1 VTLPNATEPPALDS
15 EPELIQSAPLDSPE
29 YIRVRSLLSEM
40 GHRNESWDSL
50 AFSLALLPNFRAHGV
65 VLERFSD
72 ILDTPIFRSLEW
84 VQGAWAAYVPAWRR
98 LLRDW
103 GDVRASIARETLP
116 ENPNWLD
123 LPKQLTKDGHV
134 RNPLRRHGISV
145 APIASLL
152 VTQHEFSAH
161 PSADRRAIAD
171 KFNHLQAMLTAACI
185 ELRWASQRTVEEYL
199 SFAPTRHVEFAAHPT
214 SAAAACLAARWLGE
228 AAQAGLLDRFTV
240 DPDPRTYVGSLAALE
255 EELSAAASSKTSNTS
270 GSKPRLTRGQMR
282 MRALVGYFTHWLQLL
297 AGAEQGLKRR
307 RRSGETS
314 PDRQGVTG
322 VDGYIPPDPGTPAVD
337 GAGSDL
343 DSNGN
348 GGEGDEGAG
357 GGLPYEDISQPSL
370 PQVSPDKVKGGL
382 SKLQWQGM
390 QAEMAANVLPWDLRY
405 LAPVDADGLALSAIK
420 ALDAS
425 RNQWSAALQ
434 STRADVLLTLMT
446 LVLGQDPDEL
456 FNCRI
461 ALLQHPE
468 DASAAGAPPLPL
480 GLERSACTLEQ
491 ALFLE
496 IDHPVLLVSRSS
508 APSVLRPPTD
518 AQREADHFGWVITGE
533 QSKPD
538 PLVAVAF
545 LIPAIRPRLSTAN
558 QPSNLPPQT
567 SGMAVRNLVLPAGEA
582 GRRVLGDWYA
592 HRKHTSIEVLWKH
605 GFGFDR
611 HDEQPSPASP
621 TVPAPWGE
629 AAFEMLEVEPV
640 APRARVERFLA
651 TVPPPAGHDYWP
663 VRLLQQQLGCHIE
676 AATGDR
682 TLAWLVTRRTEAEG
696 EARLYYTQHRLER
709 LVHAYGEGLKRAGL
723 ARLLDHELHA
733 VAADA
738 TSVASAAAA
747 TSAWATTVE
756 LWPWREPILSK
767 HAVGAAFVP
776 CFEDVQRLV
785 KVLRESASAPVDLDS
800 RSSLRNHHRW
810 LLLHTLVLQSL
821 STGLR
826 AVRSPS
832 ALLLALEQADRVRE
846 KAGLPETDDSIFAG
860 LADKETYYSQRARLV
875 LLRPLLIRQLRVLQQ
890 HQLQVIRRLDCVR
903 EWQASSSRIRAM
915 FRLDADDKPAEVSV
929 AWVEK
934 ELADLGFPWPANFA
948 RSFLRTQL
956 LARGCPA
963 ADLDALLGHRDTG
976 GGAIAM
982 HSTFDYPAS
991 MARLADAID
1000 GLHRDLNLQLCNSSL
1015 EAKGGESRDTEVLQ
1029 APMHDAGPTG
1039 RGRSFRVRHQQPE
1052 LELSPFWRDVHDNAT
1067 DDDRQQVQPLLKLLR
1082 SFDLQGNAFAT
1093 LLCQVDPL
1101 QWFADRIGDILVDRS
1116 QMDDLG
1122 ALPRVLVCDLE
1133 IADAVRDVATRLKLE
1148 AEAGTQLRFIQAISW
1163 FRLLLRARRKL
1174 ESFGF
1179 ETPET
1184 PLILMLRA
1192 PSSPFTERA
1201 VLVLPIVDG
1210 WRRGLN
1216 NWATEAFAQARRKWA
1231 APKDKRSAP
1240 EPRGEAEDADNA
1252 LLPEAPSVFSAEGW
1266 ATALLV
1272 SATLNGMLLDST
1284 QLSMLL
1290 RRFSRADGRDL
1301 PTSGPE
1307 QRAYLDFKVPASG
1320 SVDRQTHRWWFD
1332 PMTELIW
1339 LHAPPMPRELRLGD
1353 LRPWLRRLALQAFPG
1368 STFMPF
1374 EPQSFSD
1381 LVRCAEVWWL
1391 ARSSRAVV
1399 ASQRRQVDASS
1410 ILTNR
1415 WSRIAGAQRLVPP
1428 PFAREQPSA
1437 SSARPK
1443 DASGESTASKSTG
1456 RGRRPPPPPTDIER
1470 LALVHHDTD
1479 KPSDQLVDFE
1489 TSSADAELLAA
1500 MSAAHPWVQL
1510 VTEQLV
1516 KVAGQPALLDAELLR
1531 GLLSPSTGSNARTL
1545 VEFAQWLAAPKGGGF
1560 SGPALV
1566 RSFTAVAQAVLL
1578 ALGDADDSAAPDAS
1592 AIAEMISTLDDMPLS
1607 EGATLASLRQ
1617 GLLRF
1622 AEFRGV
1628 KTEVLQQLDPD
1639 DAGAD
1644 EDDDAGTATHA
1655 DAKVLSHEE
1664 YEATMEALINEI
1676 HTSFSAAERSLG
1688 RLLLMLCYRIGLRPG
1703 EVYGMRLRDVT
1714 GSHLYVLP
1722 YGKHRLKSSNAR
1734 RRVPHA
1740 LLMWPKEHERLQW
1753 FVSQRMEHGAQPDD
1767 LLLAQGKNTPANR
1780 QHLDR
1785 WLHKVMRRV
1794 TLDPQ
1799 IRLYHAR
1806 HSFTTWTDLAL
1817 RSVVHPEV
1825 LRFFSHLPR
1834 TRAFLERGA
1843 ELAVG
1848 LFGSTSAALGKTSY
1862 ALARWVGHVG
1872 PAITRMHYGHGDDLV
1887 RAAVVEREMRKVP
1900 KEEWMR
1906 ILDLGKS
1913 TTFALFAKD
1922 EGFGALT
1929 QRARR
1934 LTGWQLGQVS
1944 LVDQTPPQQADE
1956 MQPPKSPVLSD
1967 GVNSPAPTPEQQ
1979 QGAAELGGPVHSP
1992 DWIPL
1997 AKIVD
2002 LTQPIAA
2009 GNRTAEQMAGL
2020 HGLAPDRVQAIVT
2033 NLRALL
2039 PRAAQPGER
2048 ATRDAESG
2056 LVSLPL
2062 SAEVSAMFARAE
2074 RWMKSRAAVDPV
2086 GLRADL
2092 EFLLGAYDRRDRDFH
2107 VRDAHSLAKLTT
2119 LLVNLGLSPDRSKLI
2134 VRTVNPSQPVA
2145 GLPTCA
2151 TKQALGVFTASPVKH
2166 IGVRSVK
2173 KAASYAKWLG
2183 IMAVTQSEGSCSSA
2197 YAAAAALGLSQL

>member
-1 VTLPNATEPPALDS
+1 MTQPEATEPPAPDS
-15 EPELIQSAPLDSPE
+15 EPELIQSAPLDSPQ
-29 YIRVRSLLSEM
+29 YLRVRALLSEL
-40 GHRNESWDSL
+40 GHRQQSWDSL
-50 AFSLALLPNFRAHGV
+50 AFSLSLLPSLRAHGV
-65 VLERFSD
+65 VLERFSE
-72 ILDTPIFRSLEW
+72 ILDTPIFRSTEW
-84 VQGAWAAYVPAWRR
+84 AQGAWTSHLPAWRR

-103 GDVRASIARETLP
+103 GEVRARVDRDPLP
-116 ENPNWLD
+116 EIANGLD
-123 LPKQLTKDGHV
+123 LPKQLRKDGQV

-145 APIASLL
+145 APLASLL
-152 VTQHEFSAH
+152 VTQHEFAAH

-171 KFNHLQAMLTAACI
+171 KFDHLQAMLSAACV
-185 ELRWASQRTVEEYL
+185 ELRWASQRTVQEYL
-199 SFAPTRHVEFAAHPT
+199 SFAPAEHVEFAAFPV
-214 SAAAACLAARWLGE
+214 SAAPACLTARWLGE
-228 AAQAGLLDRFTV
+228 ADQAGLLDRFPL
-240 DPDPRTYVGSLAALE
+240 DADPRRYVDSLAALE
-255 EELSAAASSKTSNTS
+255 EELSPAASSRPNKTT
-270 GSKPRLTRGQMR
+270 GAKPRPTRRQVR
-282 MRALVGYFTHWLQLL
+282 MRALVGYLTHWVQLL
-297 AGAEQGLKRR
+297 EGAEQGRKRR

-314 PDRQGVTG
+314 PDREGVTG
-322 VDGYIPPDPGTPAVD
+322 VDGYIPPDPATPPVD
-337 GAGSDL
+337 GAGSHL
-343 DSNGN
+343 DGD
-348 GGEGDEGAG
+348 GDEGDEGAG
-357 GGLPYEDISQPSL
+357 SGLPHEDISQPSL
-370 PQVSPDKVKGGL
+370 PQVSPDKVKGAL
-382 SKLQWQGM
+382 SRLQWQGM
-390 QAEMAANVLPWDLRY
+390 QAEMAANILPWDLRY
-405 LAPVDADGLALSAIK
+405 LAPADADGLALSAIK
-420 ALDAS
+420 ALDAFHS
-425 RNQWSAALQ
+425 RWSPALQ
-434 STRADVLLTLMT
+434 STRADVLLTLLT
-446 LVLGQDPDEL
+446 LGLGQDPDQL

-468 DASAAGAPPLPL
+468 DASAAGAPDLPL

-491 ALFLE
+491 ALFKE
-496 IDHPVLLVSRSS
+496 IDHPVLLVSRSLAS
-508 APSVLRPPTD
+508 NVARPPTD
-518 AQREADHFGWVITGE
+518 AQRQADHFGWVITGE

-545 LIPAIRPRLSTAN
+545 LIPAIRPRLSTAS

-567 SGMAVRNLVLPAGEA
+567 SGVSARNLVLPAGEA
-582 GRRVLGDWYA
+582 GRRLLGDWYR
-592 HRKHTSIEVLWKH
+592 HRRHTPVEVLWKH
-605 GFGFDR
+605 GFGF
-611 HDEQPSPASP
+611 EQQAEYPTTGSPS
-621 TVPAPWGE
+621 VPAPWGE
-629 AAFEMLEVEPV
+629 AAFELLDDDPI

-651 TVPPPAGHDYWP
+651 TLPPPPGHEHWP
-663 VRLLQQQLGCHIE
+663 VRLLQQQLGCHVE

-709 LVHAYGEGLKRAGL
+709 LVQAYGEGVSHAGL
-723 ARLLDHELHA
+723 ARLLDHELHPA
-733 VAADA
+733 AADA
-738 TSVASAAAA
+738 TSAAGAASA
-747 TSAWATTVE
+747 TSAWAATVE

-767 HAVGAAFVP
+767 HAVGAVFVP
-776 CFEDVQRLV
+776 SFEEVQRLV

-810 LLLHTLVLQSL
+810 LLLHTLVVQGL

-826 AVRSPS
+826 AVRSPC

-846 KAGLPETDDSIFAG
+846 KAGLPESDDAVYAG
-860 LADKETYYSQRARLV
+860 LADKETYYNQRARLV
-875 LLRPLLIRQLRVLQQ
+875 LLRPLLIRQLRVWQR
-890 HQLQVIRRLDCVR
+890 HQLQVVRRLDCVR
-903 EWQASSSRIRAM
+903 EWQASSNRIRAM
-915 FRLDADDKPAEVSV
+915 FRLDADDKPGEVNV

-934 ELADLGFPWPANFA
+934 ELAALGFPWPANFA

-982 HSTFDYPAS
+982 HSTFDYPGS
-991 MARLADAID
+991 MARLGSAID
-1000 GLHRDLNLQLCNSSL
+1000 KLHRDLNLQLCSSGF
-1015 EAKGGESRDTEVLQ
+1015 AARGGEDTDTEVLQ
-1029 APMHDAGPTG
+1029 APMHDAGPPG
-1039 RGRSFRVRHQQPE
+1039 RGLSFRVRHQQPE
-1052 LELSPFWRDVHDNAT
+1052 LALTPFWIDVHKHAT
-1067 DDDRQQVQPLLKLLR
+1067 DDDRQQVQPLLELLR
-1082 SFDLQGNAFAT
+1082 SFALQGNAFAT
-1093 LLCQVDPL
+1093 LLCHADPV
-1101 QWFADRIGDILVDRS
+1101 QWFADRIGDIPQDRP
-1116 QMDDLG
+1116 QMDDQG
-1122 ALPRVLVCDLE
+1122 ALPRALVCDLQ

-1148 AEAGTQLRFIQAISW
+1148 AEAGTQLRFVQAISW

-1174 ESFGF
+1174 EAAGF
-1179 ETPET
+1179 DTPET
-1184 PLILMLRA
+1184 PLISMLRA

-1210 WRRGLN
+1210 WKLGLN
-1216 NWATEAFAQARRKWA
+1216 NWAAEAFALARSGWA

-1240 EPRGEAEDADNA
+1240 APRSEAGTAADSS
-1252 LLPEAPSVFSAEGW
+1252 LPEAPSVYSAEGW
-1266 ATALLV
+1266 ATALVV
-1272 SATLNGMLLDST
+1272 SAALNGMLLDAT

-1290 RRFSRADGRDL
+1290 RRFSQPDARAL
-1301 PTSGPE
+1301 PISGPE

-1353 LRPWLRRLALQAFPG
+1353 LHPWLRRLALQAFPG

-1374 EPQSFSD
+1374 EAQGFND

-1415 WSRIAGAQRLVPP
+1415 WSRIAGAQRLIPP
-1428 PFAREQPSA
+1428 RFAHAQPDLPA
-1437 SSARPK
+1437 AKPV
-1443 DASGESTASKSTG
+1443 DASDESTAPKSTG

-1470 LALVHHDTD
+1470 LALVNHDAD
-1479 KPSDQLVDFE
+1479 KSIDRLVDFE
-1489 TSSADAELLAA
+1489 PASADAELLAA
-1500 MSAAHPWVQL
+1500 MNSAHPWVQL

-1516 KVAGQPALLDAELLR
+1516 KVSGQPALLDADLLR
-1531 GLLSPSTGSNARTL
+1531 GALLPGAGSNARIL
-1545 VEFAQWLAAPKGGGF
+1545 VDFAQWLAAPQGGGF

-1578 ALGDADDSAAPDAS
+1578 ALGDDDDSAPPDAA
-1592 AIAEMISTLDDMPLS
+1592 AIAEMISTLDDMPMS
-1607 EGATLASLRQ
+1607 EGATLASLHQ

-1628 KTEVLQQLDPD
+1628 KTEVLQQLDPE
-1639 DAGAD
+1639 DAGAS
-1644 EDDDAGTATHA
+1644 EDDEADTATRA

-1664 YEATMEALINEI
+1664 YEATMEALSNEV
-1676 HTSFSAAERSLG
+1676 SSDFSAADRALG

-1703 EVYGMRLRDVT
+1703 EVYGLRLRDVAA
-1714 GSHLYVLP
+1714 SHLYVLP

-1734 RRVPHA
+1734 RRMPHA
-1740 LLMWPKEHERLQW
+1740 LLMGPKEHARLQI
-1753 FVSQRMEHGAQPDD
+1753 FFSSRLERGAQPDD

-1780 QHLDR
+1780 AHLDR

-1799 IRLYHAR
+1799 VRLYHAR

-1817 RSVVHPEV
+1817 RSVDHPEV
-1825 LRFFSHLPR
+1825 LRFFSHLPM

-1862 ALARWVGHVG
+1862 ALARLVGHVG

-1887 RAAVVEREMRKVP
+1887 RAAVVEREMRQVP

-1913 TTFALFAKD
+1913 TTFALFAED
-1922 EGFGALT
+1922 EGFGALV

-1934 LTGWQLGQVS
+1934 LTGWRLGQVS
-1944 LVDQTPPQQADE
+1944 LVDRTPLQQPDE
-1956 MQPPKSPVLSD
+1956 KEAPNSQVQP
-1967 GVNSPAPTPEQQ
+1967 GGANSPAVAAGQ
-1979 QGAAELGGPVHSP
+1979 QGASQRGGPLHSP
-1992 DWIPL
+1992 DWLPL

-2009 GNRTAEQMAGL
+2009 GKRTAEQMARL
-2020 HGLAPDRVQAIVT
+2020 HGLAPERVQAIFT
-2033 NLRALL
+2033 NLKTLL
-2039 PRAAQPGER
+2039 PQAAQPGER

-2062 SAEVSAMFARAE
+2062 SAEVSAMFSRAE
-2074 RWMKSRAAVDPV
+2074 SWMRSKAAVDPV
-2086 GLRADL
+2086 GLQADL
-2092 EFLLGAYDRRDRDFH
+2092 AFLLGTYDRRDRDFH
-2107 VRDAHSLAKLTT
+2107 VRDALSLARLTS
-2119 LLVNLGLSPDRSKLI
+2119 LLASMGLTAERSKLI
-2134 VRTVNPSQPVA
+2134 VRTVNPNQPPA
-2145 GLPTCA
+2145 SLPTCA
-2151 TKQALGVFTASPVKH
+2151 TKQALGVFAASPLKH

-2173 KAASYAKWLG
+2173 KAESYAKWLG
-2183 IMAVTQSEGSCSSA
+2183 VMAVTEAGESCCSA
-2197 YAAAAALGLSQL
+2197 YAAAAALGLSQLSA